1 VAGRADVAM
10 PGVDVAMPG
19 VDVAIPGVD
28 VLLVSVGATTGWR
41 AAARELQAAFSLA
54 GAHTQIADA
63 GAAREVRTFMLTDL
77 VQAQAAR
84 RAAVAAIAEHRP
96 RALVY
101 CSITAALLWPAP
113 GAIWLDALAAENRP
127 GRHGAWQ
134 RIIERRRVASA
145 PLLMT
150 MAASADALA
159 PLGAAPHPDAVV
171 VPVAIEKPAG
181 PAGPRDVDVL
191 AYTADPVKRRLDLI
205 LDSWARARRDGET
218 LVVAGIERSPAPPG
232 VRFAGRL
239 APDVYRAL
247 QRRARVFVTAPRR
260 EDFGIT
266 ALEALAD
273 GAMLV
278 TTPSPGAYPALALAR
293 RLDPRLV
300 SEDLAAALRRALDE
314 PVDGYADRAAEL
326 LEPFGRSA
334 VAVTLSERVLPR
346 LLPGWRS

>member
-1 VAGRADVAM
+1 MA
-10 PGVDVAMPG
+10 
-19 VDVAIPGVD
+19 GVD

-41 AAARELQAAFSLA
+41 AAARELQAALSLA
-54 GAHTQIADA
+54 GARAQIADA
-63 GAAREVRTFMLTDL
+63 DAVPEVRSFMLTDL
-77 VQAQAAR
+77 VQARAAR
-84 RAAVAAIAEHRP
+84 RTAVAAITEHRP
-96 RALVY
+96 RALIY

-134 RIIERRRVASA
+134 RVIERRRVAGA

-150 MAASADALA
+150 MAASNAALA
-159 PLGAAPHPDAVV
+159 PLGRSPHPDAVV

-181 PAGPRDVDVL
+181 PAATRDVDVL
-191 AYTADPVKRRLDLI
+191 AYTGDPVKRRLDLI

-232 VRFAGRL
+232 VRFVGRM
-239 APDVYRAL
+239 APDAYREL
-247 QRRARVFVTAPRR
+247 QRRARVFVTAPLR
-260 EDFGIT
+260 EDFGIA

-293 RLDPRLV
+293 SLDPRLV
-300 SEDLAAALRRALDE
+300 SEDLAGAVRRALDD

-326 LEPFGRSA
+326 LEPFGRAA
-334 VAVTLSERVLPR
+334 VAATLNERVLPR
-346 LLPGWRS
+346 LLPGWRA

>member
-1 VAGRADVAM
+1 MA
-10 PGVDVAMPG
+10 
-19 VDVAIPGVD
+19 GVD

-41 AAARELQAAFSLA
+41 AAARELQGALSLA
-54 GAHTQIADA
+54 GARAQIADV
-63 GAAREVRTFMLTDL
+63 GAVPEVRTFMLTDL
-77 VQAQAAR
+77 VQARAAR
-84 RAAVAAIAEHRP
+84 RTAIAAISEHRP
-96 RALVY
+96 RALIY

-134 RIIERRRVASA
+134 RVIERRRVAGA

-150 MAASADALA
+150 MAASEDALA
-159 PLGAAPHPDAVV
+159 PLGSSPHPDAVV
-171 VPVAIEKPAG
+171 VPVAIQKPTGDG
-181 PAGPRDVDVL
+181 PAHPARPRDVDVL

-205 LDSWARARRDGET
+205 LDSWARARREGET
-218 LVVAGIERSPAPPG
+218 LVVAGIDRSPAPPG
-232 VRFAGRL
+232 VRFVGRL
-239 APDVYRAL
+239 APDAYRAL

-260 EDFGIT
+260 EDFGIA

-293 RLDPRLV
+293 SLDPRLV
-300 SEDLAAALRRALDE
+300 SEDLAGAVRRALDD

-326 LEPFGRSA
+326 LEPFGRAA
-334 VAVTLSERVLPR
+334 VAATLSERVLPR
-346 LLPGWRS
+346 LLPGWRA

>member
-1 VAGRADVAM
+1 MTGALVPPM
-10 PGVDVAMPG
+10 PN
-19 VDVAIPGVD
+19 VD

-54 GAHTQIADA
+54 GARAQIADA
-63 GAAREVRTFMLTDL
+63 GSVPEVRTFMLTDL
-77 VQAQAAR
+77 IQARAAR
-84 RAAVAAIAEHRP
+84 RTAAAAIAEHRP

-127 GRHGAWQ
+127 GRHGLWQ
-134 RIIERRRVASA
+134 RVIERRRVASA

-150 MAASADALA
+150 MAASGDALA
-159 PLGAAPHPDAVV
+159 PLGSSPHPDAVV
-171 VPVAIEKPAG
+171 VPVAIEKPMG

-191 AYTADPVKRRLDLI
+191 AYAADPVKRRLDLI
-205 LDSWARARRDGET
+205 LHSWERARRDGET

-232 VRFAGRL
+232 VRFVGRL
-239 APDVYRAL
+239 APEAYRAL

-260 EDFGIT
+260 EDFGIA

-278 TTPSPGAYPALALAR
+278 TTPSAGAYPALALAR
-293 RLDPRLV
+293 SLDSRLV
-300 SEDLAAALRRALDE
+300 SEDLAGAMRHALDD
-314 PVDGYADRAAEL
+314 PVDGYAERAAAL
-326 LEPFGRSA
+326 LEPFSRAA
-334 VAVTLSERVLPR
+334 VAATLSERVLPR
-346 LLPGWRS
+346 LLPGWRA

>member
-1 VAGRADVAM
+1 MG
-10 PGVDVAMPG
+10 
-19 VDVAIPGVD
+19 GVD

-41 AAARELQAAFSLA
+41 AAARELHAAFSLA
-54 GAHTQIADA
+54 GARAQIADV
-63 GAAREVRTFMLTDL
+63 GAVPEVRTFMLTDL
-77 VQAQAAR
+77 LQATAAR
-84 RAAVAAIAEHRP
+84 RTAAAAIAEHRP

-134 RIIERRRVASA
+134 RVIERRRVASA

-159 PLGAAPHPDAVV
+159 PLGGAPHAEAVV

-181 PAGPRDVDVL
+181 DGPAHPARPRDVDVL

-205 LDSWARARRDGET
+205 LESWDRARREGET

-232 VRFAGRL
+232 VRFVGRL
-239 APDVYRAL
+239 APEEYRGL
-247 QRRARVFVTAPRR
+247 QRRARVFVSAPRR
-260 EDFGIT
+260 EDFGIA

-273 GAMLV
+273 GALLV

-293 RLDPRLV
+293 ELDSRLV
-300 SEDLAAALRRALDE
+300 SEDLAGALRCALDD
-314 PVDGYADRAAEL
+314 PADGYEQRAAAL
-326 LEPFGRSA
+326 LEPFGRAA
-334 VAVTLSERVLPR
+334 VAATLSERVLPR
-346 LLPGWRS
+346 LLPGWRA

>member
-1 VAGRADVAM
+1 MA
-10 PGVDVAMPG
+10 
-19 VDVAIPGVD
+19 GVD

-41 AAARELQAAFSLA
+41 AAARELQAALSLA
-54 GAHTQIADA
+54 GARAQIADA
-63 GAAREVRTFMLTDL
+63 GAVPEVRSFMLTDL
-77 VQAQAAR
+77 VQARAAR
-84 RAAVAAIAEHRP
+84 RTAVAAISEHRP
-96 RALVY
+96 RALIY

-127 GRHGAWQ
+127 GRHGVWQ
-134 RIIERRRVASA
+134 RVIERRRVAGA

-150 MAASADALA
+150 MAASEAALA
-159 PLGAAPHPDAVV
+159 PLGRSPHPDAVV

-181 PAGPRDVDVL
+181 PAAPRDVDVL
-191 AYTADPVKRRLDLI
+191 AYTSDPVKRRLDLI

-232 VRFAGRL
+232 VRFVGRM
-239 APDVYRAL
+239 APDAYRGL

-260 EDFGIT
+260 EDFGIA

-293 RLDPRLV
+293 SLDPRLV
-300 SEDLAAALRRALDE
+300 SEDLAGAVRRALDD
-314 PVDGYADRAAEL
+314 PVDGYADRAAKL
-326 LEPFGRSA
+326 LEPFSRAA
-334 VAVTLSERVLPR
+334 VAANLTERVLPR
-346 LLPGWRS
+346 LLPGWRA

>member
-1 VAGRADVAM
+1 VA
-10 PGVDVAMPG
+10 
-19 VDVAIPGVD
+19 GVD

-41 AAARELQAAFSLA
+41 AAARELHAALSLA
-54 GAHTQIADA
+54 GARAQIADA
-63 GAAREVRTFMLTDL
+63 GAVPEVRSFMLTDL
-77 VQAQAAR
+77 VQARAAR
-84 RAAVAAIAEHRP
+84 RTAVVAISDYRP
-96 RALVY
+96 RALIY

-134 RIIERRRVASA
+134 RVIERRRVAGA

-150 MAASADALA
+150 MAASEAALA
-159 PLGAAPHPDAVV
+159 PLGSSPHPDAVV

-181 PAGPRDVDVL
+181 AGPARPRDVDVL

-232 VRFAGRL
+232 VRFVGRM
-239 APDVYRAL
+239 APDAYREL

-260 EDFGIT
+260 EDFGIA

-293 RLDPRLV
+293 SLDPRLV
-300 SEDLAAALRRALDE
+300 SEDLAGAVRRALDD

-326 LEPFGRSA
+326 LEPFGRAA
-334 VAVTLSERVLPR
+334 VAATLSERVLPR
-346 LLPGWRS
+346 LLPGWRA